1 MTMNEETGRRYGNQN
16 ETTKT
21 KKKKEKRK
29 KKEKMERQNSEV
41 ARFERAPPKKE
52 KKLDIRNL
60 PSPPRCP
67 ATTELEAAAQ
77 LFFPFK

>member
-1 MTMNEETGRRYGNQN
+1 
-16 ETTKT
+16 
-21 KKKKEKRK
+21 
-29 KKEKMERQNSEV
+29 MERQNSEV